1 MNKLIQKELENDFS
15 TSNEEKIIEEIIRNR
30 IIISPNLKED
40 YIDREE
46 DENDDDILERDK
58 ITQEI
63 LDNKLS
69 IIIPEKKVE
78 EEINKNERKINKD
91 IIEDLLIDLFE
102 YHYKGISGQKRS
114 NPQAKIFATK
124 YQIEF
129 FYTKLNINFVNF
141 SKYLLLILEQK
152 MDELIEYIKKNFFN
166 KKLNVKIILDIKK
179 SLDLVGIDI
188 GKKFRYIKCTS
199 NFICI

>member
-40 YIDREE
+40 YIDPEE

-58 ITQEI
+58 ITEEI

-78 EEINKNERKINKD
+78 EEINKN
-91 IIEDLLIDLFE
+91 
-102 YHYKGISGQKRS
+102 
-114 NPQAKIFATK
+114 
-124 YQIEF
+124 
-129 FYTKLNINFVNF
+129 
-141 SKYLLLILEQK
+141 
-152 MDELIEYIKKNFFN
+152 
-166 KKLNVKIILDIKK
+166 
-179 SLDLVGIDI
+179 
-188 GKKFRYIKCTS
+188 
-199 NFICI
+199 